1 LSYNQKKD
9 IYLNYHNLGY
19 DFQIGINKI
28 HPSIFRNHI
37 RVIDEILSK
46 DKDMNISITFDD
58 GYEGIYK
65 YAKPLLDK
73 TKIKRKKV
81 FIIGDYIGKNNTW
94 DFSFLFNYYKHLSKN
109 QIRELYQS
117 GWEIGS
123 HGLSHKSFLSM
134 NNSQVKKE
142 VIDSKQI
149 LEDIIDAK
157 VQSIAPP
164 FSHIN
169 QEVYDL
175 CVEAGYN
182 SIYIQNSVEIQ
193 TIEDV
198 NIYSRNNVYSI
209 DRNLNIIK
217 KVKSSKMENKKEK
230 FISSFNNLTVLCS
243 KIIK

>member
-1 LSYNQKKD
+1 
-9 IYLNYHNLGY
+9 
-19 DFQIGINKI
+19 
-28 HPSIFRNHI
+28 
-37 RVIDEILSK
+37 
-46 DKDMNISITFDD
+46 MNS
-58 GYEGIYK
+58 
-65 YAKPLLDK
+65 
-73 TKIKRKKV
+73 
-81 FIIGDYIGKNNTW
+81 
-94 DFSFLFNYYKHLSKN
+94 
-109 QIRELYQS
+109 
-117 GWEIGS
+117 
-123 HGLSHKSFLSM
+123 
-134 NNSQVKKE
+134 SQVKKE

-149 LEDIIDAK
+149 LEDIIGAK